1 MPPKTKKSKTR
12 SFQDV
17 PVIQR
22 SLDEWLQSVYALRHN
37 GDAAV
42 TTHDWPVENG
52 GTFLDI
58 AMRAQ
63 EDEDRLLNATLRL
76 CQKADLV
83 DADMALETFKDK
95 FLKMQVGKSKKSFP
109 VDIIYRVWN

>member
-1 MPPKTKKSKTR
+1 MIGRWRT
-12 SFQDV
+12 
-17 PVIQR
+17 
-22 SLDEWLQSVYALRHN
+22 
-37 GDAAV
+37 AA
-42 TTHDWPVENG
+42 P
-52 GTFLDI
+52 FLTL
-58 AMRAQ
+58 RAQ

-109 VDIIYRVWN
+109 VDIIYRVWELNTFNIK